1 MNMNAPKTEI
11 VVQYVDILESLST
24 NPKPLDFV
32 LPGFLAGTVG
42 ILFAKGSTGKSFW
55 SLEAAI
61 GIACEIAG
69 ANILELELKTS
80 GRVLYLSLEDP
91 IPVIQHRLRAVGRRM
106 SLNTMRAVHEN
117 FQIADLNGKCFD
129 LMDDSWITWA
139 ITAGQGKRIIIIDT
153 VSRIHHMD
161 ENSNGDMGALM
172 QRLDRLAAET
182 GAAILLLHHA
192 NKAADRMG
200 DADQQRATRG
210 ASVLLDNS
218 RFGAAMIKMT
228 AREGTTYHTTNGKR
242 IAGRKGF
249 YVRMSFPKINY
260 SMAPNDCWY
269 ERTEGG
275 VLVPT
280 ELLSDEV
287 FNEYEDDI
295 QETKK
300 TKRGLANMMGVGAD
314 EFDKRG
320 KPADTPD
327 QEPKQ
332 DLAWLR

>member
-1 MNMNAPKTEI
+1 MNAPTGPTTKTEI
-11 VVQYVDILESLST
+11 IVQYVDIFKSLST
-24 NPKPLDFV
+24 DPKPLDFV

-61 GIACEIAG
+61 AIGCEVAG
-69 ANILELELKTS
+69 ANVLELDLKTS
-80 GRVLYLSLEDP
+80 GSVLYLSLEDP
-91 IPVIQHRLRAVGRRM
+91 VPVIEHRLRAVGRRI
-106 SLNTMRAVHEN
+106 SLDAMRAVDKN

-139 ITAGQGKRIIIIDT
+139 ITAGQGKRIIIVDT

-200 DADQQRATRG
+200 DADQQGATRG
-210 ASVLLDNS
+210 ASVLLDNA

-228 AREGTTYHTTNGKR
+228 AHEGTTYHTTDGKK

-260 SMAPNDCWY
+260 SMAPDDCWY
-269 ERTEGG
+269 ERTDGG
-275 VLVPT
+275 VLVPA

-287 FNEYEDDI
+287 ANDEDNDS
-295 QETKK
+295 QGTKK
-300 TKRGLANMMGVGAD
+300 TKKVKRGLANLMGDGAD
-314 EFDKRG
+314 EFDEKRS
-320 KPADTPD
+320 
-327 QEPKQ
+327 KQ
-332 DLAWLR
+332 DEDLAWLR